1 MSWSLQFL
9 YLFSSILLC
18 QTTRSVM
25 DEMVHFGDV
34 LPIQCL
40 GTEETTPNT
49 IKANVPQLNIHY

>member
-1 MSWSLQFL
+1 
-9 YLFSSILLC
+9 
-18 QTTRSVM
+18 M
-25 DEMVHFGDV
+25 DETVHFGDV